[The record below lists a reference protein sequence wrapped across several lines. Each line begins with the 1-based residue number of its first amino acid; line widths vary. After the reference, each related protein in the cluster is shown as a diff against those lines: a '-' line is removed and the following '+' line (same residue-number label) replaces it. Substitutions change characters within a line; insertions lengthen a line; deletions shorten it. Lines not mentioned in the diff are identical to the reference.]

1 VVHVDVDA
9 GAHLWA
15 PALRTFKK
23 MHEEPAG

>member
-1 VVHVDVDA
+1 VVHVDVDNVE
-9 GAHLWA
+9 HLWA